1 MASERA
7 KIVDTQQLSRRT
19 PSVSRQ
25 RSMSR
30 EDTRLPGERGIKR
43 AAGMPK
49 EGSFRANSEAM
60 DAITGDSRD
69 NADMT
74 VMQEP
79 GL

>member
-1 MASERA
+1 MADA
-7 KIVDTQQLSRRT
+7 KAQIVVTQQLSRRT
-19 PSVSRQ
+19 PSVGRQ
-25 RSMSR
+25 REMSAS
-30 EDTRLPGERGIKR
+30 DMRLPGERLVKK

-69 NADMT
+69 NADMS

>member
-1 MASERA
+1 MTEKA
-7 KIVDTQQLSRRT
+7 KIVDTQQISRRS

-25 RSMSR
+25 RSMSAS
-30 EDTRLPGERGIKR
+30 DMRLPGERGIKR

-49 EGSFRANSEAM
+49 EGSFRMSSEAM
-60 DAITGDSRD
+60 DAITGNSND

-79 GL
+79 SL